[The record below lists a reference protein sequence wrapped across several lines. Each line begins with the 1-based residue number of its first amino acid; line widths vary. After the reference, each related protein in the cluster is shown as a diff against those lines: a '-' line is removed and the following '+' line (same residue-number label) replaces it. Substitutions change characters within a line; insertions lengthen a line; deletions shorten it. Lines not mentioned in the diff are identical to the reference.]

1 MRKIGALEAGGTKMV
16 LAVVNENGEI
26 LDRQSIPTLT
36 PEETMPKITEYF
48 KAHQVE
54 AVGVACFGPV
64 DVKKNSPTYGHI
76 LLTPKLA
83 WRGYD
88 IIGYMD
94 KELHVPLYLDTDVNG
109 SAIGE
114 SKWGA
119 AKDVDSCVY
128 ITIGTGIGIGV
139 IVDGKPLHGAL
150 HPEGGHILMRQKAGD
165 TYKGKCPTHGTCFE
179 GMAAGPALEEHWGK
193 PARELADVEEVW
205 ETESYYIAQAIMTYI
220 LVLSPKKIIL
230 GGGVMKQTQLF
241 PLIRKKVVEM
251 LNGYISI
258 PEIEDI
264 DNYIVAPGL
273 VDDQGILGCAA
284 MALDGE
290 A

>member
-1 MRKIGALEAGGTKMV
+1 MRRIGALEAGGTKMV
-16 LAVVNENGEI
+16 LAVINENGEV

-36 PEETMPKITEYF
+36 PDVTMPLITDYF
-48 KAHQVE
+48 KNQQVE

-64 DVKKNSPTYGHI
+64 DVKKDSPTYGHI
-76 LLTPKLA
+76 LMTPKLA

-88 IIGYMD
+88 IIGYMEN
-94 KELHVPLYLDTDVNG
+94 ELHVPLYLDTDVNG

-165 TYKGKCPTHGTCFE
+165 TYKGKCPSHGTCFE

-193 PARELADVEEVW
+193 PARELAEMDEVW

-241 PLIRKKVVEM
+241 PLIRAKVKEM

-258 PEIEDI
+258 PEIDDI

-273 VDDQGILGCAA
+273 IDDQGILGCAA
-284 MALDGE
+284 MVLDGE
-290 A
+290 K

>member
-193 PARELADVEEVW
+193 PARELADVDEVW

-284 MALDGE
+284 MVLDGE